1 MYSILNQGKYKCFND
16 CTAQILK
23 AEGKVR
29 SLTFAAILSK
39 NFSLFKPIY
48 CALK

>member
-1 MYSILNQGKYKCFND
+1 MYFILNWRKYKCFND
-16 CTAQILK
+16 CTAQNLK

-29 SLTFAAILSK
+29 PLTLAAILSK
-39 NFSLFKPIY
+39 DFSLFKPIY